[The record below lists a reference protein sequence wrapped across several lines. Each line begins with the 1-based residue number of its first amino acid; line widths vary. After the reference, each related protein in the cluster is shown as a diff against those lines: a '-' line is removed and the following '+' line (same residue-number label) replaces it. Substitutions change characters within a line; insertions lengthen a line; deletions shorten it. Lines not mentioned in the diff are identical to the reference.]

1 MPFLITRAS
10 GVNGDGYGALLAFD
24 RDGAPLGVF
33 CNDERIA
40 DPRVLVVHQ
49 QEGLLYLNSGQH
61 SRDFLACTGRH

>member
-33 CNDERIA
+33 CNDELIA
-40 DPRVLVVHQ
+40 DPRVLIVHQ
-49 QEGLLYLNSGQH
+49 QRPTLARFPRLHGQALV
-61 SRDFLACTGRH
+61 FFQ